1 MLLTSET
8 NESFY
13 AICVIDDYLKEP
25 PSFIQTYSEYNGLK
39 MQNTLKCYCIVSRY
53 PFFELFFE
61 ILVHILDT
69 EEKSLKLPLN
79 DRLNELNQT
88 HRILE
93 YIYPIKAPSPGR
105 KIDLGLPN
113 VSPFIRAKNTEE
125 DKEILEFCIPTLIH
139 SLDREKILSL
149 ISLVLLERKLIFH
162 SNNMRKL
169 SNCIMSFVPLIK
181 PFSIQCVFIPIVP
194 EEIYD
199 IIHAPVPFIA
209 GITDKNQLKDIKEE
223 IDDVVIIEL
232 DRHRVHIPDKVP
244 LIPFPSFKKLHKKIE
259 SPYNKLKKLYKDPIP
274 FSPSKEE
281 KEYAKLILDI
291 IYEFLTNIFA
301 NFRKHCITSLSDN
314 VTVFVKES
322 FLNDEAKNNEELK
335 FYQEFFDTQIFSIH
349 CEQRLKDIDE
359 KRLEDNMKND

>member
-8 NESFY
+8 HESFY
-13 AICVIDDYLKEP
+13 AICVIDDCLKEP
-25 PSFIQTYSEYNGLK
+25 PSFIQTNSEYNGIK

-53 PFFELFFE
+53 PFFELFLE

-93 YIYPIKAPSPGR
+93 YIYPIKPPSPGR
-105 KIDLGLPN
+105 KLDLGLPN
-113 VSPFIRAKNTEE
+113 VSPFIRPKNIEE
-125 DKEILEFCIPTLIH
+125 DKEILEFCVATLFQ

-194 EEIYD
+194 EDIYD
-199 IIHAPVPFIA
+199 IMHAPVPFIA
-209 GITDKNQLKDIKEE
+209 GITDRNQLKEIKEE
-223 IDDVVIIEL
+223 IDDAVIVEL
-232 DRHRVHIPDKVP
+232 DRHKIYIPDKVP
-244 LIPFPSFKKLHKKIE
+244 LIHLPSFKKLHKKVE
-259 SPYNKLKKLYKDPIP
+259 GPYNKLKKQFKDPIP

-281 KEYAKLILDI
+281 KEYASAMLEI
-291 IYEFLTNIFA
+291 INGFLTNMFS
-301 NFRKHCITSLSDN
+301 NFRKHCITSLTDN

-322 FLNDEAKNNEELK
+322 FLNDETKNSEELK
-335 FYQEFFDTQIFSIH
+335 FFQEFFDTQIFSIH

-359 KRLEDNMKND
+359 KRLEDNLKND